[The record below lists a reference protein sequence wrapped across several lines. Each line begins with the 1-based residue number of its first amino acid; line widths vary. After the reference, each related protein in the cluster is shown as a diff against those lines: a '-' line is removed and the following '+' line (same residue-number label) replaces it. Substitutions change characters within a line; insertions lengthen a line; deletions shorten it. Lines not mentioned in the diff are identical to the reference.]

1 MVVAVGGYSDV
12 DALPLSAV
20 VIAQTPL
27 WVVNLAWPV
36 LVARRK
42 GNGAV
47 RDFGLTMRWT
57 DAPLGLSIGVATQLV
72 VLPLLYLPLLWLL
85 GDRDVSEAARQLTE
99 RADDALGVVLL
110 VVMVGIAAPMTEEIF
125 YRGLFLRALER
136 RFANA
141 RSAGYWRSHARAMSV
156 VVSALVF
163 GAVHFQALQFLGL
176 FAFGLIAG
184 TLTVRFGRLGPAMWA
199 HLGFNLTTVALLLW
213 F

>member
-12 DALPLSAV
+12 DALPLTAV
-20 VIAQTPL
+20 VIAQIPL
-27 WVVNLAWPV
+27 WAVNVAWPV
-36 LVARRK
+36 LVAQWK

-47 RDFGLTMRWT
+47 TDFGLTMSWT
-57 DAPLGLSIGVATQLV
+57 DVPLGLSIGVATQLV
-72 VLPLLYLPLLWLL
+72 ILPLLYIPLLWLL

-99 RADDALGVVLL
+99 RAEDPLGVALL
-110 VVMVGIAAPMTEEIF
+110 VVMVGIAAPITEEIF

-136 RFANA
+136 RFSNTVSSGL
-141 RSAGYWRSHARAMSV
+141 RRHARTMSV

-184 TLTVRFGRLGPAMWA
+184 ALTVRFGRLGPAMWA
-199 HLGFNLTTVALLLW
+199 HLGFNLTTVASLLW